1 MEILERPYGL
11 NAGRIC
17 QERPKADMEELG
29 YTQCQRGHAVFQIGT
44 WKMGDWAV
52 CAFWV
57 GDEAGIGFLEQLYR
71 VADMFRRKYG
81 QSGEGELRWT
91 LGMKV
96 KRDVSRHTVSLSQQS
111 CI

>member
-1 MEILERPYGL
+1 M
-11 NAGRIC
+11 
-17 QERPKADMEELG
+17 
-29 YTQCQRGHAVFQIGT
+29 FQIGN

-57 GDEAGIGFLEQLYR
+57 DDETGFGSLEQLYR

-81 QSGEGELRWT
+81 QSGEGELCWT

-111 CI
+111 YI